1 MCHTINAIIV
11 FITFLIGR
19 LVFQIGIL
27 FGYGYPKLITDFQEE
42 SLPWYKVSLLIM
54 MFLALTISA
63 LVNIF
68 WMWLIVNQ
76 IIRII
81 NRQGDDVEGDVSQ
94 SAQSEDRGSEPSI

>member
-1 MCHTINAIIV
+1 
-11 FITFLIGR
+11 
-19 LVFQIGIL
+19 
-27 FGYGYPKLITDFQEE
+27 
-42 SLPWYKVSLLIM
+42 M

-81 NRQGDDVEGDVSQ
+81 NRQGEDVEGDVSQ
-94 SAQSEDRGSEPSI
+94 SAQSEDRGSEPSIQGGDDDRVELGVRYNFGRAGSGRYAQ